1 MWISGKQDFF
11 KLVTIKEIVFFM
23 IIAEIMQND
32 I

>member
-1 MWISGKQDFF
+1 MWISGKKDFF
-11 KLVTIKEIVFFM
+11 KPITIKGIVIFM